1 QTRHYKE
8 LKLKEKE
15 IMTFLNDLEM
25 ENMEAR
31 ENNQELKKEKNFY
44 RSQKLQESWDWPQ
57 LKKTASCRRSC
68 HARRPLLST
77 IPSTHHLPRMN
88 LPQMNLLIAHVLS
101 GNRPYRGS
109 HG

>member
-1 QTRHYKE
+1 MEFCLPGARPYHRQTRHYKE

-44 RSQKLQESWDWPQ
+44 R
-57 LKKTASCRRSC
+57 
-68 HARRPLLST
+68 
-77 IPSTHHLPRMN
+77 
-88 LPQMNLLIAHVLS
+88 
-101 GNRPYRGS
+101 
-109 HG
+109 